1 MLTVRRVLTAVLI
14 GSIGCRSGAA
24 NVSAGPQTFDSLN
37 VALDAAYRARDAA
50 TAAALFAPNARIEL
64 VDLADI
70 KGRDALR
77 ELLSPFFA
85 ANVVREFRLRADE
98 VETYDSVAYERGVFR
113 WDAQVGA
120 KAVVQNG
127 RYSLVRRRS
136 PSGEWLIHR
145 FLENVLP
152 PTDSAGRAPATTK
165 PPAKQ

>member
-1 MLTVRRVLTAVLI
+1 MLTYHRILTAVLI
-14 GSIGCRSGAA
+14 GSGGCGTGAA
-24 NVSAGPQTFDSLN
+24 NVSTGPQTFDSLN
-37 VALDAAYRARDAA
+37 VALDAAYRARDAE
-50 TAAALFAPNARIEL
+50 TAAALFAPDARIEL

-77 ELLSPFFA
+77 ELLLPFFA

-98 VETYDSVAYERGVFR
+98 VQTYDTVAYERGVFR
-113 WDAQVGA
+113 WDAQVGG

-152 PTDSAGRAPATTK
+152 PTDSAGRASEAAKAT
-165 PPAKQ
+165 AKQ